1 MSTEKQTLPE
11 ALVAFKNQLLA
22 SEKACI
28 EIVLQESEQLNL
40 WQSKVGGMPYLPL
53 DIPYPQQQNGEPLA
67 LLAQINCAQMPRLAG
82 FPEQGMLQ
90 FYIGQDDVWGLDFD
104 NQQNQNGFRVL
115 YFEEVIEDIRQLKQ
129 DFSDIEIG
137 DELPFSGQYAIHFEQ
152 RSQLISVEDINFNA
166 TLAVVDVDDE
176 ALELYSTLHSA
187 TGHRIGG
194 YPYFTQSDPR
204 EYQPELKEYILL
216 FQLDTDDS
224 DGVDLMWGDCGVAN
238 FFIHPEDLKKRDFSK
253 VLYNWDCC

>member
-1 MSTEKQTLPE
+1 MSTKNLTIPE
-11 ALVAFKNQLLA
+11 ALVAYKSQLLA
-22 SEKACI
+22 SEKSCI
-28 EIVLQESEQLNL
+28 VITLQESEQFNL

-53 DIPYPQQQNGEPLA
+53 EVPYPQQQDGEPLA
-67 LLAQINCAQMPRLAG
+67 LLAQINCAEMPKLAG
-82 FPEQGMLQ
+82 FPEQGVLQ

-115 YFEEVIEDIRQLKQ
+115 YFEDVVKDIQQLKQ
-129 DFSDIEIG
+129 DFSDISIG

-152 RSQLISVEDINFNA
+152 RSQLISVEDVNFS
-166 TLAVVDVDDE
+166 AVLGAVDVDEE
-176 ALELYSTLHSA
+176 ALELYSALHSA
-187 TGHRIGG
+187 TGHRLSG

-204 EYQPELKEYILL
+204 EYQQSLKDYILL
-216 FQLDTDDS
+216 FQLDTDESEDI
-224 DGVDLMWGDCGVAN
+224 DLMWGDCGVAN